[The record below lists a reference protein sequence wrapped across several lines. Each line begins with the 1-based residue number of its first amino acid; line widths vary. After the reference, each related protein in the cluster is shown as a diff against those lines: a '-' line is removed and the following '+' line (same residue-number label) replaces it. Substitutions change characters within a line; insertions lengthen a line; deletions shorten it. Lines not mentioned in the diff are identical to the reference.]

1 MKITNFAIIFIL
13 ILGPFWFSLQVK
25 GNQIEKSDQLSNRY
39 DQALT
44 ISVDDAAKSLLTNVK
59 QDFESG
65 YGSDKNTSAN
75 RTEAFN
81 TFFKT
86 LSLNF
91 NVENPNGLGVLQAY
105 IPVMAIVDYKGI
117 YIYAMDEYKNAEN
130 VLIREHVEMPMKPYV
145 YKDDQ
150 GNMISF
156 TLDDYVI
163 AYDKAQDKWN
173 EGFREE
179 IKDSLSIPLL
189 QNAELFENVRRTTIL
204 NVVQDEIEYYIN
216 RHNTYAK
223 RLGVTYRFTMPVLS
237 GEDWQNTIDD
247 IGVIS
252 FVQGYPLGGGDTY
265 NNYALGGS
273 RIIKQ
278 HDYYGTVIDGIKYYY
293 RDDEGYS
300 YPVDEV
306 FPNEKEAV
314 KKGYFPLD

>member
-25 GNQIEKSDQLSNRY
+25 GDQIEKSDQLSNRY

-44 ISVDDAAKSLLTNVK
+44 VSVDDAAKSLLTNVK

-81 TFFKT
+81 SFFKT

-117 YIYAMDEYKNAEN
+117 YIYAMDEYKNAKN

-189 QNAELFENVRRTTIL
+189 QDAELFENVRRTTIL

-223 RLGVTYRFTMPVLS
+223 RLGVTYRFTMPILS

-293 RDDEGYS
+293 RDDAGYS